1 MGNTIPFPQANDLER
16 VMTIL
21 DIEDPDSLNE
31 PGVIEQLIGD
41 LTSRQADYYLNACRY
56 LGFIEADSRAFTSKG
71 AVYRSKTIIGKKAEL
86 IRAILSDPVFGNVY
100 FTSKLLGIKPTKE
113 DASDMIVSVYPE
125 LADATAVLIRR
136 GSTVVS
142 WCRWIENQLSPSG
155 ELD

>member
-86 IRAILSDPVFGNVY
+86 IKSMR
-100 FTSKLLGIKPTKE
+100 E
-113 DASDMIVSVYPE
+113 DSR
-125 LADATAVLIRR
+125 L
-136 GSTVVS
+136 
-142 WCRWIENQLSPSG
+142 
-155 ELD
+155 